1 MPLACVSS
9 SHPAWL
15 IKLPT
20 YTCNLGHTKAPT
32 QPTMR
37 RAKKRRKDSALRW
50 CMNQTPPKTVRC
62 MNPAH
67 WSWTPPESWRL
78 KWKTCTCSKLRSM
91 ESVKHVRM
99 AVFVPS
105 PISVSSIFQSVLL
118 ILGMRAHD
126 ASGLTM
132 RWFVSFLANR
142 QSSFYPLAAP
152 PPWTL
157 WTWIVTRTL
166 SRFYVASPWAVLF
179 RHQPSQWTYRCY
191 LPTEKQQ

>member
-1 MPLACVSS
+1 
-9 SHPAWL
+9 
-15 IKLPT
+15 
-20 YTCNLGHTKAPT
+20 
-32 QPTMR
+32 MR
-37 RAKKRRKDSALRW
+37 RAKKRQKDSALR
-50 CMNQTPPKTVRC
+50 CMNQTLPKTGRC

-67 WSWTPPESWRL
+67 WSPPESWSGRAVNAAS
-78 KWKTCTCSKLRSM
+78 CRSM

-118 ILGMRAHD
+118 ILGMRPHD
-126 ASGLTM
+126 ASGLIM